1 MLTVAQITDLHICS
15 DRDPANQA
23 RAEARLRQ
31 VLRAIMAARP
41 RPAAIVASGDLVD
54 AGEIEA
60 YRALWRIFAEETDLP
75 IYAAVGNHDHRE
87 NFIKASDWPPERLAG
102 GFVQYAADLA
112 EDLRLVVCDTLEQGH
127 SGGGFCA
134 DRADWLK
141 QTLDEQPDRPTL
153 VVLHHPPIAS
163 GIQWMDPR
171 PDEPW
176 IARLVAALDGQAQV
190 RVVMCGHLHR
200 AFTRALAGRTV
211 TVAAATDIQLTLDLS
226 PIDMTKPD
234 GREILLAEPPGYAL
248 HMWDDGELTT
258 HFCVAGPY
266 PTAARY
272 EHAFQKDQGRTGM
285 TG

>member
-15 DRDPANQA
+15 DRHPENRD

-41 RPAAIVASGDLVD
+41 RPVAIIASGDLVD
-54 AGEIEA
+54 AGEVEA
-60 YRALWRIFAEETDLP
+60 YQALWRIFAEETDLP
-75 IYAAVGNHDHRE
+75 IYPAVGNHDHRE
-87 NFIKASDWPPERLAG
+87 NLIKSSDWPESRLHD
-102 GFVQYAADLA
+102 GFVQYTADVA

-127 SGGGFCA
+127 SGGGFC
-134 DRADWLK
+134 RARAAWLK
-141 QTLDEQPDRPTL
+141 QTLDQEPDRPTL

-163 GIQWMDPR
+163 GIPWMDPK
-171 PDEPW
+171 PGEPW
-176 IARLVAALDGQAQV
+176 IARLVAALEGQHQV
-190 RVVMCGHLHR
+190 RVVMCGHVHR
-200 AFTRALAGRTV
+200 AFTRALAGRTI
-211 TVAAATDIQLTLDLS
+211 TVAPATDIQLTLDLS
-226 PIDMTKPD
+226 PIDMTRPD

-248 HMWDDGELTT
+248 HMWDNGEITT

-272 EHAFQKDQGRTGM
+272 EHRFKKDLGRTGM